1 MRDDLGVPALL
12 FYLLVYVFMNLGAF
26 VSIDALERTLG
37 NDEIDS
43 FSGAARTLPLASAT
57 LAVSALALAGFPPFG
72 SFAAKSMLFGAALG
86 GRQSWLAIVLALN
99 TALSLYYYLRLIQPL
114 YFGTQSASA
123 KHNLPIALRFALIV
137 FAAGSI
143 ITGVLPGAFVRFA
156 AHSAQIIPK

>member
-1 MRDDLGVPALL
+1 VLPPQTLRRFERV
-12 FYLLVYVFMNLGAF
+12 
-26 VSIDALERTLG
+26 DALPG
-37 NDEIDS
+37 GD
-43 FSGAARTLPLASAT
+43 FGAECQAQPVRPRP
-57 LAVSALALAGFPPFG
+57 VRRDRVE
-72 SFAAKSMLFGAALG
+72 AALG

-156 AHSAQIIPK
+156 AHSAQIISK